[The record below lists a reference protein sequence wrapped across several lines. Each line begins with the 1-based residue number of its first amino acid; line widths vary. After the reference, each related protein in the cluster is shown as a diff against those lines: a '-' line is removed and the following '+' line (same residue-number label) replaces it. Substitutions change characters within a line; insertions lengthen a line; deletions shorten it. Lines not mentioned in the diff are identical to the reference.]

1 VGTNAGAIA
10 DPATRKALARTI
22 ARAVFVF
29 LGSVVLLLVGFTRFN
44 GADRHQDDLVRDG
57 EVVPGLILTVDS
69 PIPGID
75 SATFSYPTED
85 GRKRQ
90 TLIVFNS
97 YERGQKV
104 TAYVSRTD
112 SGDATLA
119 GETPQTGFGWILT
132 VTALIVGLVGIPIGA
147 RRLFRAART
156 WSVLRAHPW
165 ATWTMKAIYPKRRR
179 LAVAAEGSPDEHL
192 VRVDP
197 SAARRLAHVERKSPI
212 LLAGSGRWFVLS
224 PVDGRRIVALGRMD
238 EPYERLGLIN
248 PGAAPD
254 RFDTG
259 EDDDEEKSDE
269 PVKGGVWAAPDTRK
283 DPLAGEVF

>member
-1 VGTNAGAIA
+1 MIG
-10 DPATRKALARTI
+10 
-22 ARAVFVF
+22 F
-29 LGSVVLLLVGFTRFN
+29 LRFN

-57 EVVPGLILTVDS
+57 ESVPGLILTVDS
-69 PIPGID
+69 PIPGVD
-75 SATFSYPTED
+75 SVTFSYPTDD
-85 GRKRQ
+85 GRQRQ

-156 WSVLRAHPW
+156 WSVLREHPW

-192 VRVDP
+192 VRVDS
-197 SAARRLAHVERKSPI
+197 SAARRLAKIERKSPI

-224 PVDGRRIVALGRMD
+224 PVEGRRIVALGRMD
-238 EPYERLGLIN
+238 EPYERLGLVN
-248 PGAAPD
+248 PGAAPG

-259 EDDDEEKSDE
+259 DDDDD
-269 PVKGGVWAAPDTRK
+269 DTS
-283 DPLAGEVF
+283 PTNP